1 MSQTGGG
8 LMKPLFLGSVALL
21 ALAAAGPAV
30 AADVAVK
37 SPVYKAAPTAV
48 ATVYNWT
55 GLYVGGHVGYLW
67 GLTTFTDNGVVTES
81 NAATNGV
88 VGGVLGGYNWQSG
101 ALVLGFEGDFGWT
114 KARGTGVQ
122 QVTEINFYDIHWTS
136 HVRGRAGYASGPWLV
151 FVAGGLSLAD
161 LTIVKTFQNSIPSCT
176 MRGGFYAG
184 YSIGGGMEYAFSS
197 LVSARAEYLYDE
209 FGKKDYVMAVNDVYR
224 VNLRGHTLRGS
235 INFKLWPN

>member
-1 MSQTGGG
+1 
-8 LMKPLFLGSVALL
+8 MKHLIFGSVVFL
-21 ALAAAGPAV
+21 ALAAAGSTV
-30 AADVAVK
+30 AADMAVK
-37 SPVYKAAPTAV
+37 SPVYKAAPAAV
-48 ATVYNWT
+48 MPDYSWA
-55 GLYVGGHVGYLW
+55 GLYIGGHVGYLW

-161 LTIVKTFQNSIPSCT
+161 LTIVQKTFQNSIGCIMS
-176 MRGGFYAG
+176 GGFYAG
-184 YSIGGGMEYAFSS
+184 YSIGGGVEYAFSN
-197 LVSARAEYLYDE
+197 LVSARAEYLYDD
-209 FGKKDYVMAVNDVYR
+209 FGKKDYVMAANDVYR

-235 INFKLWPN
+235 INFRLWPN